1 LTTTATSQSS
11 LGAFLEDTQTRSA
24 SSTQESQTS
33 SFQEYMEEAADTEG
47 VSASGDGTASQRSS
61 SSDESSISAPA
72 SGQQS
77 RNGTAAL
84 ASTIVSTASAARA
97 EDAPSATDAYA
108 NSLEGR
114 SIEAVRQAM
123 VNEGLDPDSV
133 KMTYS
138 SEFTWTPDGG
148 RINNFLTVETD
159 KGRKLGFS
167 AELSLDNPQ
176 VTVCDVRHMLDG
188 TSGWDQWDQVA
199 QPANGAVNS

>member
-1 LTTTATSQSS
+1 MTTTATSRSS
-11 LGAFLEDTQTRSA
+11 LGAFLEDTQSRSA

-33 SFQEYMEEAADTEG
+33 SFLEYMEEAADTG
-47 VSASGDGTASQRSS
+47 RSSASGDGSASQGSGS
-61 SSDESSISAPA
+61 TDESSISASA
-72 SGQQS
+72 GGQESQ
-77 RNGTAAL
+77 NGTAAL
-84 ASTIVSTASAARA
+84 TSTIASAANVA
-97 EDAPSATDAYA
+97 LAADALNATDAYA

-114 SIEAVRQAM
+114 SIEAVQQAM

-133 KMTYS
+133 SMTYS
-138 SEFTWTPDGG
+138 SEYTWTPDGG

-188 TSGWDQWDQVA
+188 TSGWDDWDQLA
-199 QPANGAVNS
+199 QPSGAAVNS